1 MQWSLIKDNIVTD
14 IILSDDEE
22 FVKNYA
28 KENHYEYV
36 SYKNEPN
43 ANMGY
48 IRDENGNFKNPEEKP
63 VDFEIQKGLP
73 KPISEGMKEI

>member
-1 MQWSLIKDNIVTD
+1 MQWSLIKDNIVID

-28 KENHYEYV
+28 KENNYEYV

-43 ANMGY
+43 ANMGF
-48 IRDENGNFKNPEEKP
+48 IRDENGHFKNPDGDSVE
-63 VDFEIQKGLP
+63 FEIQKGLP
-73 KPISEGMKEI
+73 QPISGDMKEI